1 MALSQISQT
10 ATFSDLF
17 SKINELIAEVNSLR
31 TNQGDLTSLNSL
43 NKTNL
48 VSSINEKF
56 PSLALSILL
65 EE

>member
-1 MALSQISQT
+1 MALSLISQT

-17 SKINELIAEVNSLR
+17 SKINELVLEVNSLR
-31 TNQGDLTSLNSL
+31 TNQGDLPSLNSL

>member
-1 MALSQISQT
+1 MALSLISQT

-17 SKINELIAEVNSLR
+17 SKINELITEVNSLR
-31 TNQGDLTSLNSL
+31 TNQGDLPSLNSL